1 MLRTKDHQSGMDYK
15 DYYKM
20 LGVERTA
27 DADAIKKA
35 YRKLARQFHPDTN
48 PGDKSAEE
56 KFKEINEAHE
66 VLSDAEKR
74 RLYDQLGTNYETY
87 RRSGG
92 DPRSYDWQQWA
103 RRTGNGGG
111 AGNAGNPFN
120 GGIRPEAFGDDE
132 SFSDFFSTFFGGS
145 MARQSRPR
153 NTERPVELTL
163 EEAYHGATRI
173 LSKSGQNDIE
183 VKIPRGVKTGSKVR
197 VRGQGPNNGRGT
209 VGDLLLAVQIREH
222 PLYERK
228 EDDLH
233 RDLHISMFTALL
245 GGEQAVETLNGNFAV
260 KIPPGTSS
268 GRLIR
273 LRGKGMP
280 KLSTPSESGDLYLR
294 VMVDIPANLTL
305 SDTEHGMIEELA
317 RRASL
322 PPQPPHG

>member
-1 MLRTKDHQSGMDYK
+1 MDYK
-15 DYYKM
+15 DYYKI

-35 YRKLARQFHPDTN
+35 YRKLARQFHPDAN

-56 KFKEINEAHE
+56 KFKEINEANE
-66 VLSDAEKR
+66 VLSDVEKR

-103 RRTGNGGG
+103 RRGGNSG
-111 AGNAGNPFN
+111 AGGSGNPFN
-120 GGIRPEAFGDDE
+120 GGMRPEAFDDE
-132 SFSDFFSTFFGGS
+132 SFSDFFSTLFGGATS
-145 MARQSRPR
+145 RQSRPR
-153 NTERPVELTL
+153 NSEQAIEMTL

-173 LSKSGQNDIE
+173 LSKAGQNDIE

-197 VRGQGPNNGRGT
+197 VRGQGPNTGRGAP
-209 VGDLLLAVQIREH
+209 GDLFLVVQIREH

-228 EDDLH
+228 DNNLH
-233 RDLHISMFTALL
+233 RDLHISMFTALM

-280 KLSTPSESGDLYLR
+280 KLSTPSEAGDLYLR
-294 VMVDIPANLTL
+294 VMVDVPANLAL
-305 SDTEHGMIEELA
+305 SDEERAMLDNLA
-317 RRASL
+317 RRQSAPTA
-322 PPQPPHG
+322 PPLQPPPG